1 MKDNGRKRKTIEKSK
16 LVCLQV
22 RDKKTQVIESLAKI
36 SEIMEAEIS
45 LKSLPGDIRKAIDI
59 TRDSNNGFVEL
70 QPQLEG
76 KTAYNNK
83 LKEEVDKVEAKFITL
98 KSEVDLLKSKVE
110 RQEEKISAV
119 DDLTKKIAQ
128 LEAERDSAD
137 SRIRLLG
144 PEMESFKNETSTMQS
159 KLAVEEEEL
168 QRLKPEKDQL
178 REYIETLS
186 EKIKD
191 LGDLEVKKKE
201 LNNLIVENNETV
213 EEINKLKSDFD
224 SHEQLKANVELE
236 TNNINEEV
244 EGISKE
250 ISSFNE
256 RADSLN
262 ETVIPKEDVDNLQ
275 TQLNTMINER
285 DGLKEKTAE
294 IEKELEKHM
303 KSKGGIIEEVNS
315 AGTELETKISG
326 YNSFKERVE
335 LYESDTGQ
343 LERLKKRIPE
353 LEKSGKEHTRRA
365 ETAQEELKHLNN
377 AVDIMKTELM
387 SYKEA
392 MEEISNLLVATS
404 GEPA

>member
-45 LKSLPGDIRKAIDI
+45 LKSLPGDIRKAIDS